1 MTFNPYDFGHKDP
14 ANWPSLPGGFKTPHA
29 CLAAGLEYINWASQY
44 LKPETLAFR
53 AALAMDDENPEL
65 DEQLVDDIDLIF
77 KLALDL
83 QPELEDVL
91 AKAGRQR

>member
-1 MTFNPYDFGHKDP
+1 MTWTPYDFGSKDP
-14 ANWPSLPGGFKTPHA
+14 AAWPNYPGGFKTPHA
-29 CLAAGLEYINWASQY
+29 CLATGLEFINWASQY

-53 AALAMDDENPEL
+53 AALALDDENPEL
-65 DEQLVDDIDLIF
+65 DEQMVDDLELLF

-83 QPELEDVL
+83 QLDLEDVL